1 MHHGKIFLES
11 VGWSAMDDGD
21 DQTGGAIAPDTPGT
35 RMSVP
40 SDIDPQEFLNSD
52 DGSSPAEITYV
63 QSASSSSNVLTEF
76 SLKHVWL
83 TVHLFH
89 THPLEQGYLKDN
101 FGDSTPE
108 VLPLIDLFDPSRFTV
123 SQQSESADGNPLIQ
137 RVSYKKRV
145 YEQCVNFSSFK
156 TKRFSESYQREV
168 LIQKWLGIVHHTLR
182 GSKTGALL
190 TGKDRSEQLAIFL

>member
-1 MHHGKIFLES
+1 
-11 VGWSAMDDGD
+11 MDDGD

-63 QSASSSSNVLTEF
+63 QSASSSSNVNLGNFDRVFFETRMAHGA
-76 SLKHVWL
+76 SLP
-83 TVHLFH
+83 H
-89 THPLEQGYLKDN
+89 TYPLEQGYLKDN

-108 VLPLIDLFDPSRFTV
+108 VLPLIDLFDPSRLTV

-182 GSKTGALL
+182 GSKTGA
-190 TGKDRSEQLAIFL
+190 